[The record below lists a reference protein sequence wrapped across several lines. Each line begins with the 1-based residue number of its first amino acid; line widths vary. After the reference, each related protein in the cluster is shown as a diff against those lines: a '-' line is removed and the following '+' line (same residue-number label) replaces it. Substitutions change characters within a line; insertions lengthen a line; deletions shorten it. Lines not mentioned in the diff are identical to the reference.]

1 MHSEMHSEAI
11 KGRVVLGIE
20 ASPNPVDR
28 REGTPNKSEDRR
40 ELDDAVID
48 HALQL
53 LCELLNGQ
61 YSIDAMRSDVEDYGD
76 E

>member
-1 MHSEMHSEAI
+1 MRPI
-11 KGRVVLGIE
+11 
-20 ASPNPVDR
+20 
-28 REGTPNKSEDRR
+28 TT
-40 ELDDAVID
+40 DALRQWIGSDSLTID

-61 YSIDAMRSDVEDYGD
+61 YSIDAMRSDVEDYEG

>member
-1 MHSEMHSEAI
+1 MKPI
-11 KGRVVLGIE
+11 
-20 ASPNPVDR
+20 
-28 REGTPNKSEDRR
+28 TT
-40 ELDDAVID
+40 DALRQWIGSDSLTID